1 MDPAALM
8 AMMGGQAK
16 PEPWS
21 KTVINLR
28 NFISVIFSCK
38 KVLLKTFQFPERGQT
53 KDQRELLVSFVPQF
67 LRRKWGFYHR

>member
-21 KTVINLR
+21 KTVFFLL
-28 NFISVIFSCK
+28 FSFLTK
-38 KVLLKTFQFPERGQT
+38 KFFFSEIVLIRSNRQF
-53 KDQRELLVSFVPQF
+53 
-67 LRRKWGFYHR
+67 